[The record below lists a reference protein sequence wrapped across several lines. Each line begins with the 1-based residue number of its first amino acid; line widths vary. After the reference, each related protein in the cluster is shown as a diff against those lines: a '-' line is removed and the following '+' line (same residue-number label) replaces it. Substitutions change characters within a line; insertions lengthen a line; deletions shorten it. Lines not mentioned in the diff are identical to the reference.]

1 MVRSRTVET
10 MGYLLASVKEHREL
24 FEPDCKEIME
34 SLIKL
39 SKGLDKDDPLFRSIF
54 VVYENVV
61 TCLKENFVVY
71 SDFVFP
77 QAIAAANRK
86 IEFTVIDET
95 ETKEIKNPNK
105 NNLVKMKIDLKIDG
119 IKNIVM
125 NTDTLTQK
133 I

>member
-119 IKNIVM
+119 VKNIVM